1 MHTSIIIPA
10 YNAATWIGSC
20 LGSVLAQTHG
30 DWDAIVV
37 DDGSTDGTAELVAG
51 FADPRIH
58 LIRQDNAGVS
68 SARNRGLS
76 ALPATDSVLF
86 LDADDWLAPDALA
99 RLIKPLETFPRAIAA
114 AGPCG
119 FMREHAAPGS
129 RPYRIKRPPAG
140 DLFALLLERNLFAN
154 GGHLLIRRTAIE
166 RTGLFRTDLIFGE
179 DWEYWTR
186 LSASGRIAALH
197 GRPLLFVRER
207 KEGAYQQLGPDAES
221 FLACTTAIFD
231 NPMVM
236 RRFGRGGALEL
247 QARALAENMWILGR
261 VLVRHGRYRSGLRA
275 LRRSVSRK
283 PSAKR
288 IGLLIAA
295 HMRGVAHVLDA

>member
-140 DLFALLLERNLFAN
+140 DLFPCC
-154 GGHLLIRRTAIE
+154 
-166 RTGLFRTDLIFGE
+166 
-179 DWEYWTR
+179 W
-186 LSASGRIAALH
+186 SATCS
-197 GRPLLFVRER
+197 
-207 KEGAYQQLGPDAES
+207 
-221 FLACTTAIFD
+221 
-231 NPMVM
+231 PMA
-236 RRFGRGGALEL
+236 G
-247 QARALAENMWILGR
+247 IC
-261 VLVRHGRYRSGLRA
+261 
-275 LRRSVSRK
+275 
-283 PSAKR
+283 
-288 IGLLIAA
+288 
-295 HMRGVAHVLDA
+295 